1 MHDPVAKG
9 LITEIAD
16 DFDELAKRNEERA
29 NDTSRQAQ

>member
-16 DFDELAKRNEERA
+16 DFDELAKRVEERA
-29 NDTSRQAQ
+29 NDTSSQAQ